1 MIDPTYSQGKGKN
14 DGYDVRCITT
24 MSVDKAPAAAER
36 PEKESGKCD
45 ISRLSGGRHRLMPPE
60 KNG

>member
-14 DGYDVRCITT
+14 NGYDVRCITT

-36 PEKESGKCD
+36 PEKESGK
-45 ISRLSGGRHRLMPPE
+45 M
-60 KNG
+60 

>member
-14 DGYDVRCITT
+14 DGYGVRCITT

-36 PEKESGKCD
+36 PKREWKNV
-45 ISRLSGGRHRLMPPE
+45 ISVGFQVGGI
-60 KNG
+60 G